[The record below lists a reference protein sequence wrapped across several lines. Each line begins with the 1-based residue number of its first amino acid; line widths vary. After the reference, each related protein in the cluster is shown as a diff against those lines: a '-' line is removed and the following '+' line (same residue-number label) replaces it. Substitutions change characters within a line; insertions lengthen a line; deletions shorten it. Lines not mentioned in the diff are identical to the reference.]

1 MVGRE
6 RRSGG
11 GEGCSG
17 GGRDV
22 VVGGGMCGGRRDV
35 VVGGG
40 M

>member
-22 VVGGGMCGGRRDV
+22 VVGWEKHSGGEGEM
-35 VVGGG
+35 
-40 M
+40 